1 MKALMHNVDR
11 GSGGAVFSSWR
22 RLAFQ
27 KKHRAYGAR
36 THSTWIPSS
45 AKQKH

>member
-22 RLAFQ
+22 RLAFPEKASRVRRSYSQ
-27 KKHRAYGAR
+27 YVDPFLG
-36 THSTWIPSS
+36 
-45 AKQKH
+45 